1 MKTLTCFKVIILS
14 ALILS
19 CTQSIEDKL
28 SKTIGKINSLENYFY
43 HSSAKSG
50 NAITQEWMA
59 VFSLYMKAINDPT
72 DTIIGARFLRY
83 DKDTSNIMTNYH
95 NYICTSYFP
104 QNKTAKIDT
113 INPDRPSLISPMPI
127 QALSLLN
134 YYMRNKDSV
143 GMQYSDYGDSS
154 KCIFTIKNKD
164 VFFGSLKP
172 DIIIQSNIIS
182 KYVLWINKEFLPYR
196 LEQHLPNS
204 SVIEEIK
211 YLPQIRASEVLD
223 KQKDIYLPEGYKL
236 VDNNSHNLIDENNNF
251 VGTKIIDLNLESI
264 EGKQINLATLKNN
277 LLIEFTSKSCGAC
290 KLAIPFLIN
299 FSNTY
304 KDKGFKVISIETYP
318 FTKDQLI
325 EYKRSQK
332 FEYEYLMANKKLNEN
347 YKILGTP
354 IFFIVNKK
362 GIIQK
367 VFTGYA
373 KGTTDNKIIKFAN
386 TL

>member
-1 MKTLTCFKVIILS
+1 MKTLTLS
-14 ALILS
+14 IVLFLSGFVLS
-19 CTQSIEDKL
+19 CSQSIEDKL
-28 SKTIGKINSLENYFY
+28 SRTIKKINSLENYSY
-43 HSSAKSG
+43 HSITKSG
-50 NAITQEWMA
+50 NIVDPEWKT
-59 VFSLYMKAINDPT
+59 FSFYLKAINDPA
-72 DTIIGARFLRY
+72 DSIKGAKFLLY
-83 DKDTSNIMTNYH
+83 EQDTSRILINYGH
-95 NYICTSYFP
+95 YIYVSYYSH
-104 QNKTAKIDT
+104 NKTAEIKT
-113 INPDRPSLISPMPI
+113 VTSVRPEGPPAPLPI
-127 QALSLLN
+127 KALSLLN
-134 YYMRNKDSV
+134 YYLKNKDSV
-143 GMQYSDYGDSS
+143 NLQYSDYGDST
-154 KCIFTIKNKD
+154 KYIFTINNKD
-164 VFFGSLKP
+164 VFIWDLKP
-172 DIIIQSNIIS
+172 MIINKENIIS
-182 KYVLWINKEFLPYR
+182 KYFLWINKELLPYK
-196 LEQHLPNS
+196 LEQHLQDGTE
-204 SVIEEIK
+204 IEEIK

-223 KQKDIYLPEGYKL
+223 KQKDIYLPKGYKL

>member
-1 MKTLTCFKVIILS
+1 MKTLTLCIVLFLS
-14 ALILS
+14 GFVLS
-19 CTQSIEDKL
+19 CSQSIEDKL
-28 SKTIGKINSLENYFY
+28 SRTIKKINSLENYSY
-43 HSSAKSG
+43 HSVVKTG
-50 NAITQEWMA
+50 KGINQDWMN
-59 VFSLYMKAINDPT
+59 VFSCFVKAINDPT
-72 DTIIGARFLRY
+72 DTIIGAKFLLY
-83 DKDTSNIMTNYH
+83 DKDTSNIMINYHHYITTNYF
-95 NYICTSYFP
+95 SY
-104 QNKTAKIDT
+104 NKTVEIDT
-113 INPDRPSLISPMPI
+113 INPDRPTLISPMPI
-127 QALSLLN
+127 KSLSLLN

-143 GMQYSDYGDSS
+143 GMQYSDYGDST
-154 KCIFTIKNKD
+154 KYIFTIKNKD

-172 DIIIQSNIIS
+172 DIIIRSNIIS
-182 KYVLWINKEFLPYR
+182 KYVLWINKELLPYR
-196 LEQHLPNS
+196 LEQHGPDYSDL
-204 SVIEEIK
+204 EQIK

-223 KQKDIYLPEGYKL
+223 KQRGIYLPEGYTL
-236 VDNNSHNLIDENNNF
+236 VDNNSHNLINENNNF
-251 VGTKIIDLNLESI
+251 VGKKIIDLNLENLD
-264 EGKQINLATLKNN
+264 GKQINLATLKTN

-332 FEYEYLMANKKLNEN
+332 FEYEYLMTNKKLNEN